1 MWCCAH
7 LYKKIQKIIRI
18 LKYWY
23 VTVFNLH
30 KISLWIVLQIYFITS
45 LSCCF
50 CGFYFF
56 LGRGGLF
63 VWLFVV
69 GFFFGVCFFMCIF
82 SSFYYFYF
90 YFFAFFR
97 FNLLLSMQFLFKHF
111 FPCTILVL
119 SIWFHNVIL
128 ILFIE
133 RGQK

>member
-56 LGRGGLF
+56 WGGVICLIVCCWVFLVFVFSCVFFLLF
-63 VWLFVV
+63 I
-69 GFFFGVCFFMCIF
+69 IF
-82 SSFYYFYF
+82 IFI
-90 YFFAFFR
+90 FFAFFR

>member
-50 CGFYFF
+50 CGVFC
-56 LGRGGLF
+56 LF
-63 VWLFVV
+63 DCLLLV
-69 GFFFGVCFFMCIF
+69 FFGVCFFMCIF